1 MGKRLFSCIIF
12 LFLSI
17 PVIAGEPLVGVLGI
31 DQNSP
36 RTVSIA
42 YALTTHLENIMNTAG
57 VFEVMKSAPLME
69 QMKEF
74 NCSDETCQIRFARRA
89 EMDMFIRGRVED
101 RGDELVIIL
110 QGHGIGLPYHGS
122 VIYRYRVVLETG
134 RNLEAQQYSYLA
146 EEHAGRFLTG
156 LMKRYRRPVP
166 LAAEGDRYR
175 IEWGRS
181 YSGDIRVYAR
191 RESREQS
198 LQDIRYLGKL
208 QVRSNH
214 VDLQKAELEVDERP
228 FIYQRFTSRA
238 EWLARLLRGRKEE
251 IVFGKP
257 KYLESLYTLLLSP
270 VASATMPISAPIL
283 YYRASDWEGL
293 GLWMVNTPFYIY
305 LEIAGWSRFAPT
317 YRKKHRDLSREIKA
331 GTAFTW
337 YLFFAGGVSHVVDAL
352 AHTGLEKA
360 SRFTGDNFFLGND
373 VTAGYLALVAGGAG
387 HFYRGSRLWGY
398 IYYHANNILLFLT
411 MRELY
416 RTERWDSGQGKYIKE
431 KRDRTLGFVLLG
443 AYGLLKIGEVIHAVL
458 MPDRISSGRVTEQE
472 FRVEPWLSGDEN
484 LDMRYG
490 VRFSYRF

>member
-1 MGKRLFSCIIF
+1 M
-12 LFLSI
+12 
-17 PVIAGEPLVGVLGI
+17 AGEPLVGILGI

-42 YALTTHLENIMNTAG
+42 YSLTTHLENIMNTAG
-57 VFEVMKSAPLME
+57 VFEVMDSASLIE
-69 QMKEF
+69 QMKKF
-74 NCSDETCQIRFARRA
+74 NCSDETCQIRYARSA

-122 VIYRYRVVLETG
+122 VIYRYRVVLETSG
-134 RNLEAQQYSYLA
+134 GLDAQQYSYLA

-166 LAAEGDRYR
+166 LVEERGQYR
-175 IEWGRS
+175 IDWKKGF
-181 YSGDIRVYAR
+181 SGEVRVYAV

-198 LQDIRYLGKL
+198 MEDVRHLGSLQA
-208 QVRSNH
+208 RSNYI
-214 VDLQKAELEVDERP
+214 DLQKSELKNNEKP
-228 FIYQRFTSRA
+228 FVYQRFNSKA
-238 EWLARLLRGRKEE
+238 EWLAGLLRGRKEE

-283 YYRASDWEGL
+283 YYRASDWEGM
-293 GLWMVNTPFYIY
+293 GLWMLNTPFYIY
-305 LEIAGWSRFAPT
+305 LEIAGWTRFAPT
-317 YRKKHRDLSREIKA
+317 YRKKHKDLSREIKA

-337 YLFFAGGVSHVVDAL
+337 YLFFAGGVSHMVDAL
-352 AHTGLEKA
+352 AHNGLEEA
-360 SRFTGDNFFLGND
+360 SRFKGDNFFLGND
-373 VTAGYLALVAGGAG
+373 LTAGYLALVAGGAG

-416 RTERWDSGQGKYIKE
+416 RTERWDSGQGKYIKD

-458 MPDRISSGRVTEQE
+458 MPDRISSGRVAEDDFTI
-472 FRVEPWLSGDEN
+472 EPWLSGDEN